1 MAEPEGAKV
10 VNIVTRVLNAAWVRP
25 FLFLIFIV
33 VLWDLTIRV
42 FRIPAYQIPS
52 PGDVVAV
59 LKTEWPELLRQSWPT
74 TYATICGFLLSA
86 LFGIPV
92 AMLIAGSKTVESYVY
107 PLLVFSQSVP
117 KIAIA
122 PLFVV
127 WFGFGIIPKVISAF
141 LLGFFPVVVSAVQGF
156 KSVDPDMVDL
166 ARAMQ
171 GSRFQVFRAVNLP
184 HAMPAIF
191 AGLKVSV
198 TLAVVGAVVGEF
210 VGSNSGIGYV
220 MQRSI
225 GTFDLPTM
233 FAALVILALLGVI
246 LFWIVDRIER
256 LVIPWHVSQREE
268 SFSRREGY
276 QCNRHCESEATKQ
289 SSFLVAAK
297 LDCFASLAMTKRK
310 QGRRHMMKWILAAAA
325 MLAFTAQAVG
335 RRQGRAD
342 AELVCLW
349 RARAVLLRQGQGHLC
364 RRRHR
369 SRNPGRP
376 RLGRDHAGRGRQDRR
391 FRLCRRAHHDARGD
405 QGRARRRHR
414 RAAADQPD
422 VGDGLCREEHQE
434 ARGHQGQDG
443 GDHAGRIP

>member
-1 MAEPEGAKV
+1 M
-10 VNIVTRVLNAAWVRP
+10 
-25 FLFLIFIV
+25 
-33 VLWDLTIRV
+33 
-42 FRIPAYQIPS
+42 
-52 PGDVVAV
+52 
-59 LKTEWPELLRQSWPT
+59 LRQSWPT

-86 LFGIPV
+86 VFGIPV
-92 AMLIAGSKTVESYVY
+92 AMLIAGSRTVESYVY

-191 AGLKVSV
+191 SGLKVSV

-220 MQRSI
+220 LQRSI

-256 LVIPWHVSQREE
+256 FVDPLARQPARGHHFRFVRN
-268 SFSRREGY
+268 R
-276 QCNRHCESEATKQ
+276 RHCERSD
-289 SSFLVAAK
+289 SSP
-297 LDCFASLAMTKRK
+297 SLFAMTGK
-310 QGRRHMMKWILAAAA
+310 QGEIREERHDEM
-325 MLAFTAQAVG
+325 
-335 RRQGRAD
+335 D
-342 AELVCLW
+342 LW
-349 RARAVLLRQGQGHLC
+349 LLRRRWSGQ
-364 RRRHR
+364 R
-369 SRNPGRP
+369 SAFRP
-376 RLGRDHAGRGRQDRR
+376 RIRS
-391 FRLCRRAHHDARGD
+391 C
-405 QGRARRRHR
+405 
-414 RAAADQPD
+414 
-422 VGDGLCREEHQE
+422 
-434 ARGHQGQDG
+434 
-443 GDHAGRIP
+443 

>member
-1 MAEPEGAKV
+1 VVEPRAPTGVSKA
-10 VNIVTRVLNAAWVRP
+10 LNAAWIRP
-25 FLFLIFIV
+25 FLFLLFIV
-33 VLWDLTIRV
+33 VAWDLTIRL
-42 FRIPAYQIPS
+42 FRIPPYQIPA
-52 PGDVVAV
+52 PGDVVVV
-59 LKTEWPELLRQSWPT
+59 LWQDWPELMRQAWPT

-86 LFGIPV
+86 VFGIPV

-171 GSRFQVFRAVNLP
+171 GSRLRVFCAVNLP

-191 AGLKVSV
+191 SGLKVSV

-220 MQRSI
+220 LQRSI

-233 FAALVILALLGVI
+233 FAALVILALLGVV

-256 LVIPWHVSQREE
+256 FVIPWHVSQRED
-268 SFSRREGY
+268 FI
-276 QCNRHCESEATKQ
+276 
-289 SSFLVAAK
+289 FAA
-297 LDCFASLAMTKRK
+297 
-310 QGRRHMMKWILAAAA
+310 
-325 MLAFTAQAVG
+325 
-335 RRQGRAD
+335 
-342 AELVCLW
+342 
-349 RARAVLLRQGQGHLC
+349 
-364 RRRHR
+364 
-369 SRNPGRP
+369 
-376 RLGRDHAGRGRQDRR
+376 
-391 FRLCRRAHHDARGD
+391 
-405 QGRARRRHR
+405 
-414 RAAADQPD
+414 
-422 VGDGLCREEHQE
+422 
-434 ARGHQGQDG
+434 
-443 GDHAGRIP
+443 